1 MRMVSWNIRAGGGR
15 RVEAIAEQVSAWAP
29 DILVCLEARGTAPG
43 RLLAARLAE
52 GGLTHQRTTADPA
65 SPATNAVLVA
75 SRWPLAPARLR
86 GGPHEPLRWL
96 PVRVAVPPEAGGPLT
111 LGAMHVPNFVPD
123 RRRKFAYLDA
133 VHALAHGWRGGP
145 ALFLGD
151 TNTGRA
157 WWDEESPVFDARHDG
172 WMVAMAEAGWPDIFR
187 VHHPEVR
194 EFTWYSPNRGNGF
207 RLDQAFVNR
216 ALTPRVRAVS
226 HAWGGDGARREALS
240 DHAALLLDLAEPAGG
255 R

>member
-1 MRMVSWNIRAGGGR
+1 MRIVSWNIRAGGGR
-15 RVEAIAEQVSAWAP
+15 RVEAIAEQVAAWAP

-43 RLLAARLAE
+43 RLLAERLAE
-52 GGLTHQRTTADPA
+52 GGLAHQRTTADPA

-75 SRWPLAPARLR
+75 CRWPLAPARLR
-86 GGPHEPLRWL
+86 GGPAEPLRWL
-96 PVRVAVPPEAGGPLT
+96 PVRVAAPPEAGGPLT

-133 VHALAHGWRGGP
+133 VHALARGWRGGP
-145 ALFLGD
+145 ALLVGD

-157 WWDEESPVFDARHDG
+157 WWDEESAVFDARHDG

-187 VHHPEVR
+187 VHHPEAR

-216 ALTPRVRAVS
+216 ALAPSVRAVS

-240 DHAALLLDLAEPAGG
+240 DHAALILDLS
-255 R
+255 